1 MKPAFQLKLYST
13 CLLALVVLLS
23 IVSRANAGVLV
34 FVIANQVL
42 NVVRVEGE

>member
-34 FVIANQVL
+34 IANQVL